1 MSTLYWI
8 NVLDN
13 INGLCI
19 ILFAISLILSIAC
32 FLVSFFYNEDEV
44 SFDYKGF
51 IKIRNRIYAILF
63 ISALVIVFVPSRSQ
77 LYMIYGVGGTIDY
90 LKGNPTAKELPDKC
104 IKALDTWVDSV
115 NKEKNDNE

>member
-13 INGLCI
+13 IKGLYI

-32 FLVSFFYNEDEV
+32 FLVSLFFNEDEV

-51 IKIRNRIYAILF
+51 IKIRNRIYAILI
-63 ISALVIVFVPSRSQ
+63 ISALVIVFVPSKSQ

-90 LKGNPTAKELPDKC
+90 LKENPTAKELP
-104 IKALDTWVDSV
+104 ASV
-115 NKEKNDNE
+115 LKP